1 MIGETI
7 SHYTILGKL
16 GEGGMGVV
24 YKAEDTKLGRT
35 VALKFLPHRL
45 TTNESEKARFLQE
58 AKSASALNHPNIC
71 TIYYLEEV
79 GEQSFIVMEYIDGST
94 LRDRLPIQKIQD
106 AVDYAIQV
114 AEALHEAHTKGI
126 VHRDIKSDNIMV
138 NSRNQAK
145 VMDFGLAKLKG
156 SLKLTRTSSTVG
168 TLAYMAPE
176 QVRGEEVDS
185 RSDIFSFGVVLF
197 EMLTGAIPFRGEH
210 EAAIMYSVLNEEP
223 DTVEKYRQDVP
234 QALAAVIAR
243 ALEKDPADRY
253 QHADD
258 LVSELRRIRKQS
270 TKVVRPSMEMQRPA
284 AAGRSG
290 ESAAFG
296 VSGERVGGTSSIHPA
311 SSATR
316 DIPGGATQPGG
327 RARSKGL
334 IGLVAGVL
342 IVAVLAAAGY
352 FIFGNKTEE
361 TPSASADRKMLV
373 VIPFENLGSPDQE
386 YFADGI
392 TEEITGKLSGVS
404 GLGVIAR
411 TSAMQYKKTTK
422 SMKEIGSELGVG
434 YVLQGTIRWGSA
446 EGGAQRVRVSPALIK
461 VSDGTQIWSQS
472 YDAVMSDVFKMQSD
486 IASQAASAMGVA
498 LLQPEQASVNA
509 VATTNSEA
517 YDYYLRGTEYRHRS
531 YQEPDMEIAI
541 KMFSKAIELD
551 PDFGLAYARL
561 AEMHFGYYWFF
572 YDHTEARLETGKKA
586 VDRVLQIDPN
596 LPEAHFALGY
606 YYYWGRLDYE
616 NALRE
621 FNIFAKARPSAA
633 EVHLAIGAVY
643 RRQGKMREAATSM
656 MKACEMDPRSTEDAF
671 NTAQTFALLRDYD
684 ESEKWSKRAISLSP
698 ELSPNWDFLITTY
711 MLRDGTTLR
720 ARQAMND
727 AASVYS
733 AETDDVLRWRYVQVE
748 MMDEQYPKALDLAKG
763 IKKPAVDNQFLF
775 KPRQQVMAEL
785 YALMG
790 DAANARR
797 YFDSARTIIEGKI
810 QERPDDARYYSALG
824 IVDAG
829 LGLKDEAI
837 KNGKRGIDLLP
848 VSKEAWRGTNRVEEM
863 AVIYSMTHEYDL
875 AAEQLE
881 RLLSIPSLASSQF
894 LRADPRFKPLR
905 SNPRFAKLVAAQ

>member
-1 MIGETI
+1 MIGQTI
-7 SHYTILGKL
+7 SHYKILEKL

-79 GEQSFIVMEYIDGST
+79 GEQSFIVMEYVDGST
-94 LRDRLPIQKIQD
+94 LREKLPVQKIQD
-106 AVDYAIQV
+106 AVDYSIQV
-114 AEALHEAHTKGI
+114 AEALHEAHSKGI

-138 NSRNQAK
+138 NSRNQVK

-185 RSDIFSFGVVLF
+185 RSDIFSMGVVLF

-223 DTVEKYRQDVP
+223 DPVEKYRQDVP

-270 TKVVRPSMEMQRPA
+270 TKIVRPSMEMQAMGTPGSA
-284 AAGRSG
+284 VSPAGRSG
-290 ESAAFG
+290 AMAAG
-296 VSGERVGGTSSIHPA
+296 
-311 SSATR
+311 SSAEVRSGSGIQGPPAT
-316 DIPGGATQPGG
+316 DGPPGKKRGL
-327 RARSKGL
+327 L
-334 IGLVAGVL
+334 IGLA
-342 IVAVLAAAGY
+342 AVLTVALIAIAVFLMKEQTPDEAPSAAA
-352 FIFGNKTEE
+352 E
-361 TPSASADRKMLV
+361 RKMLV
-373 VIPFENLGSPDQE
+373 VIPFENLGSPDQD

-446 EGGAQRVRVSPALIK
+446 DGGAQRVRVSPALIK

-498 LLQPEQASVNA
+498 LLGTEKASVNA
-509 VATTNSEA
+509 VGTTNSEA

-531 YQEPDMEIAI
+531 YQEADLKIATDM
-541 KMFSKAIELD
+541 FTKAIELD
-551 PDFGLAYARL
+551 PDFALAYARL
-561 AEMHFGYYWFF
+561 AEMHFRYYWFF
-572 YDHTEARLETGKKA
+572 YDHSEERLAKGKKA
-586 VDRVLQIDPN
+586 ADRVLQIDPD
-596 LPEAHFALGY
+596 LPEGHFALGY

-621 FNIFAKARPSAA
+621 FNIFAKARPSSA

-643 RRQGKMREAATSM
+643 RRQGRMEQAAASM
-656 MKACEMDPRSTEDAF
+656 VKACELDPRSQEDAY
-671 NTAQTFALLRDYD
+671 NTAQTFGLMRDYP
-684 ESEKWSKRAISLSP
+684 EAEKWVRKAISLSP
-698 ELSPNWDFLITTY
+698 ELSQNWEYLLTLTIVH
-711 MLRDGTTLR
+711 DGNTVR
-720 ARQAMND
+720 AREAMKD
-727 AASVYS
+727 AAPVLAGKPTMPSG
-733 AETDDVLRWRYVQVE
+733 TDMLQVE
-748 MMDEQYPKALDLAKG
+748 IMDEHYPEALELAKG
-763 IKKPAVDNQFLF
+763 MVNPARSNQFF
-775 KPRQQVMAEL
+775 YRPKQQVIAEIYYL
-785 YALMG
+785 AG
-790 DAANARR
+790 DKGNAAI
-797 YFDSARTIIEGKI
+797 YFDSAKSLLGARIT
-810 QERPDDARYYSALG
+810 ERADDSRFYSALG
-824 IVDAG
+824 IVEAG
-829 LGLKDEAI
+829 LGHKEEAI
-837 KNGKRGIDLLP
+837 RNGKRGLELLP
-848 VSKEAWRGTNRVEEM
+848 VSKEAWRGTYRIYEM
-863 AVIYSMTHEYDL
+863 AVIYTMTGEYDL

-881 RLLSIPSLASSQF
+881 RLLSIPSEFSRQY
-894 LRADPRFKPLR
+894 LRAIPQFKPLR
-905 SNPRFAKLVAAQ
+905 NNPRFAKLVAAR